1 MRKWSGWELALLLS
15 LKLTTEANNDS
26 RYASIAVMA
35 LDVLGTLR
43 LDEVDLLAGSA

>member
-1 MRKWSGWELALLLS
+1 MRKWSGCELALLLS
-15 LKLTTEANNDS
+15 LKLTTEANDS
-26 RYASIAVMA
+26 RYASIAVIA